1 MYVNPIEILGLS
13 NHQHAPSINAE
24 IIKKSKRRLFADI
37 DLSDDCLY
45 DYHGAKI
52 TKSICEKSI
61 DELDDNDKKDFY
73 LYLANNK
80 SLNLFLANGD
90 VSFFEEIKQDSIFR
104 LVEFINFI
112 SKPFAIRFD
121 RALFDAFLDG
131 NDIKVRK
138 ILSTSHL
145 ISPEDINISFKSV
158 SNYLQSKIYET
169 DKIADDI
176 KKGRLVYNQ
185 IEIESL
191 FSSIKEFFPAKTI
204 NCLPIYFSS
213 QILKIANSINYL
225 SNVIWSNLD
234 LPNLSYKFTE
244 YLLTLNISGVDK
256 ITFEKNLEF
265 IGSENK
271 KRSDKI
277 KNAPLIKK
285 WEDVVS
291 FLDSLVI
298 EIDAKKTKPN
308 DAWRIAK
315 SRIDLN
321 DLNAIPEF
329 GDYLRNQVC
338 ISIRNLSVSTWNHH
352 NDIKT
357 ALEAISFAQ
366 LITISGDT
374 KKKIDQDRK
383 DLSELEEKYRG
394 LLECHFCESSTPDD
408 ESKIEIR
415 IYKIN
420 DRKDGQIFYKYLDVN
435 VQRCNGCKKVHSK
448 IIIMYWLYLLSGLTA
463 GSLIWSAFNDL
474 IVYGSVLGLFV
485 GYILVKLKENKIL
498 KEFKTKDKSKSTLRR
513 HPTIIQKLKEGW
525 TLEEPGK

>member
-13 NHQHAPSINAE
+13 NHQHAPSIDAK

-45 DYHGAKI
+45 DYHGSKI

-90 VSFFEEIKQDSIFR
+90 ESFFEEIKQDSIFR

-112 SKPFAIRFD
+112 SKSFAIRFD

-145 ISPEDINISFKSV
+145 ILPEDINISFKSV
-158 SNYLQSKIYET
+158 SNYLQSKISET
-169 DKIADDI
+169 DKITSDI
-176 KKGRLVYNQ
+176 KNSKLVYNQ
-185 IEIESL
+185 IEIEKL
-191 FSSIKEFFPAKTI
+191 FSSIKESFPAKTI

-225 SNVIWSNLD
+225 SNAIWSNLD
-234 LPNLSYKFTE
+234 SPNLSYKFTE
-244 YLLTLNISGVDK
+244 YLLILNISGVDK
-256 ITFEKNLEF
+256 LTFEKNLEV
-265 IGSENK
+265 IGLENK

-277 KNAPLIKK
+277 ANAPLIKK

-291 FLDSLVI
+291 YLDGLVV
-298 EIDAKKTKPN
+298 EIDAKKAKPN
-308 DAWRIAK
+308 TAWKIAK
-315 SRIDLN
+315 SRIDIN
-321 DLNAIPEF
+321 DLNSIPEF
-329 GDYLRNQVC
+329 GDYIRNQVC
-338 ISIRNLSVSTWNHH
+338 ISIRNLSISTWNHH

-366 LITISGDT
+366 LITVTGDT
-374 KKKIDQDRK
+374 KKKIYQDRQE
-383 DLSELEEKYRG
+383 LLELEEKHRG
-394 LLECHFCESSTPDD
+394 LLVCYFCNQNIPD
-408 ESKIEIR
+408 ENFKIQTT
-415 IYKIN
+415 IYKITKRSRWITKN
-420 DRKDGQIFYKYLDVN
+420 VEYSYLKISIP
-435 VQRCNGCKKVHSK
+435 RCESCSK
-448 IIIMYWLYLLSGLTA
+448 IHET
-463 GSLIWSAFNDL
+463 SASRFWWHSITG
-474 IVYGSVLGLFV
+474 IVFGMIAGLFIEEHFIIGGLFGWAI
-485 GYILVKLKENKIL
+485 GYAIAV
-498 KEFKTKDKSKSTLRR
+498 SKSNQTGIKDSSNSTLQS
-513 HPTIIQKLKEGW
+513 HPLLLDKIKEGW
-525 TLEEPGK
+525 TFSEPTA